1 MYEKTLHEVRAGLPL
16 LSWQGLLFVSALAAL
31 ALLLYAVSSILTRR
45 RLQRWAASRGVRLV
59 EYSTVPF
66 WSGPRAFRRTRYQV
80 DYRVVVE
87 EASGRRRAGWLLENW
102 PFLDLGHPDYQLE
115 WDDE

>member
-1 MYEKTLHEVRAGLPL
+1 
-16 LSWQGLLFVSALAAL
+16 
-31 ALLLYAVSSILTRR
+31 
-45 RLQRWAASRGVRLV
+45 
-59 EYSTVPF
+59 
-66 WSGPRAFRRTRYQV
+66 V